1 MVTGV
6 TASGFEYTIDERRV
20 RSWSMVKKIAAMQG
34 TNNDMAIYGIAIDL
48 ISDLL
53 GEEQEQKLV
62 NHVAQLYGYDDAEI
76 VSKEFFEIIGSVRQ
90 DQGLKNSSSS
100 PVAFQPTRMPSSATL
115 QKPTESMIGTPPMTF
130 PSSPSLQQG

>member
-20 RSWSMVKKIAAMQG
+20 RSWSMVKKIASMQN

-62 NHVAQLYGYDDAEI
+62 DHVVQLYGYDDAEI

-90 DQGLKNSSSS
+90 NQGLKNSSSS

-130 PSSPSLQQG
+130 PTLPSSQQG

>member
-20 RSWSMVKKIAAMQG
+20 RSWSMVKKIASMQN

-62 NHVAQLYGYDDAEI
+62 NHVVQIYGYDDAEI

-115 QKPTESMIGTPPMTF
+115 QKPTESMIGTPLMTF
-130 PSSPSLQQG
+130 PTLQSSQQG